1 MFPAAS
7 HDTTPRGRGSS
18 CWKDYQTTPPK
29 TNDTTMMISA
39 ITALASDL
47 ETGIPRAHGALPP
60 TVITTLSSA
69 VSAVPYPSSP
79 SVALNRLAVTIQR
92 VAQHLG

>member
-18 CWKDYQTTPPK
+18 CWKDYQTTRPQQ

-47 ETGIPRAHGALPP
+47 ETGIPRAHGAP
-60 TVITTLSSA
+60 TPAVVTTLSSA
-69 VSAVPYPSSP
+69 VSAVP
-79 SVALNRLAVTIQR
+79 
-92 VAQHLG
+92 